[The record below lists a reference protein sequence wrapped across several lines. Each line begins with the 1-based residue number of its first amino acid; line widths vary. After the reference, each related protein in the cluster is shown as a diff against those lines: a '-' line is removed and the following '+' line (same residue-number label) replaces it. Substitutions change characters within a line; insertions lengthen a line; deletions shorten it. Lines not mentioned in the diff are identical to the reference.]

1 MKDKVIILLCLIFFI
16 GCNTTKKNSDY
27 QNKQELFS
35 LKGFGIDI
43 VGNTVYDIKEFISN
57 YGQPIEYSERI
68 ISWGLIDRYIEA
80 TLEYDNFNVIFHKNK
95 SEEYLMIIKSKDN
108 VEYMFGVKHDMD
120 IKDLENIFGKLF
132 KYNSNVYI
140 SGFYFQ
146 DSVGAIRDRYTE
158 IVLDK
163 NRIKSIT
170 WWVFS
175 MP

>member
-1 MKDKVIILLCLIFFI
+1 MKTKVILLCLIFFI
-16 GCNTTKKNSDY
+16 GCNTNDKNSVY
-27 QNKQELFS
+27 QKKQELFS

-43 VGNTVYDIKEFISN
+43 LGNTVYDIKEFISN

-68 ISWGLIDRYIEA
+68 ISWGSIDRYIEA
-80 TLEYDNFNVIFHKNK
+80 TLEYDNFNVIFHKDK
-95 SEEYLMIIKSKDN
+95 SEELIIIISKDN
-108 VEYMFGVKHDMD
+108 VEYMFGVKHDMNL
-120 IKDLENIFGKLF
+120 KDLENIFGKLF

-140 SGFYFQ
+140 SGFSFQ
-146 DSVGAIRDRYTE
+146 DSVGAIRNRYTE

-170 WWVFS
+170 WWIFS